1 MRDFATSGSCFL
13 EIEEGRAT
21 LFAPKAID
29 ERSLQLKRESLQTF
43 TKFERKCERT
53 KVEKRRR
60 GARAKTNERKRSK
73 GSILYTTPDCPP
85 PAAKYWYYCNSI
97 WYFQERKIC

>member
-1 MRDFATSGSCFL
+1 MCDFAISWSCFL
-13 EIEEGRAT
+13 EIVEGGAA

-29 ERSLQLKRESLQTF
+29 ERTLQLQRESTQ
-43 TKFERKCERT
+43 KFKKNKRKCERT

-73 GSILYTTPDCPP
+73 GSTLYILTPDRPP
-85 PAAKYWYYCNSI
+85 PAAKYWY
-97 WYFQERKIC
+97 Q